1 MAPKSKRAKIE
12 NDADAIFSNSD
23 PEELVTLSRNELI
36 KEMKSGKKIHGFT
49 DLDIA
54 IKTVRALILTNE
66 EIWDRCK
73 EYFVQKDVYGNGNVG
88 EYFSMMRLDEVKV
101 VNTNY
106 RSTSIVAVAKEM
118 TRHFSLEPL
127 KVLPDCLD
135 IFEPKRNE
143 AGHID
148 FKIYFRRSLVLHDDV
163 LLPFLSK
170 LKKHLEEVQ
179 VCLGAVDGWVMCTPN
194 NIEFLEETFGI
205 KNIFDLSSMKN
216 PCNCYD
222 RRIHG
227 RCNCKKSGK
236 EYTIKTF
243 DVPGTV
249 VQSFNITREKDK
261 AQLKRLLEFLSNA

>member
-54 IKTVRALILTNE
+54 IKT
-66 EIWDRCK
+66 
-73 EYFVQKDVYGNGNVG
+73 KDVYGNGNVG